1 MKKAVCIVLCCIIL
15 MSVANA
21 ASASDLQYSTYSYT
35 PSNYY
40 TTNCYGYSIGKNVA
54 VDPGYYSSTTY
65 NDAASFKSCIISDLS
80 SLGYSVR
87 TASSA
92 NAVLKS
98 NEVMIVYY
106 YGMWCT
112 KDIGGGTS
120 GEYRGYHFWKKESS
134 GSPWYHKFG
143 RQSGIMSFNYTPT
156 SSNRSY
162 VSDEYYNGITSTYS
176 PASFFAQSSGSWGY
190 IIFINYYSSVSP
202 TSNMERSATYAR
214 ETSGELDHSIAAI
227 LERVR
232 YEHTS

>member
-1 MKKAVCIVLCCIIL
+1 MKKAVCIVLCCILL
-15 MSVANA
+15 MSIVSA
-21 ASASDLQYSTYSYT
+21 ADASSLQYSTYSYT

-65 NDAASFKSCIISDLS
+65 SDATSFKNCIISDLS

-92 NAVLKS
+92 NATLKS

-112 KDIGGGTS
+112 KNIGNNTS
-120 GEYRGYHFWKKESS
+120 GEYKGYHFWKKESS
-134 GSPWYHKFG
+134 GSSWYHKFG
-143 RQSGIMSFNYTPT
+143 LQSGIMKFNYTPT

-162 VSDEYYNGITSTYS
+162 VSDEYYNGITSTYN

-190 IIFINYYSSVSP
+190 IIFNYYSSVSP
-202 TSNMERSATYAR
+202 NSSMVNTASTIR

-227 LERVR
+227 LEGAR
-232 YEHTS
+232 YERNS